1 MNLVG
6 VYIAHRDARHHG
18 DFTLQLFER
27 SDLEANGW
35 AKATPVHTIN
45 TRTIP
50 KTANLKLLAAAWCRE
65 NGHTLKIDESS
76 LAV

>member
-6 VYIAHRDARHHG
+6 VYINHPDARHHG

-27 SDLEANGW
+27 GDLEANGW
-35 AKATPVHTIN
+35 AKATPVHTID

-50 KTANLKLLAAAWCRE
+50 KTANLKLTAAEWCRGR
-65 NGHTLKIDESS
+65 GHSLKIDESS
-76 LAV
+76 LTV